1 MNDKTG
7 NTTSRRGILKSGAM
21 ILAAG
26 GIIASQAARAQ
37 DAEKLAQNVVQY
49 QETPKD
55 GAKCSACVNYID
67 PGACKIV
74 AGKINP
80 NGWCVAFAPKDG

>member
-1 MNDKTG
+1 MKIDNRG
-7 NTTSRRGILKSGAM
+7 TTRRMALKVGVGA
-21 ILAAG
+21 IGAG
-26 GIIASQAARAQ
+26 FVGFAGRHAVAQ
-37 DAEKLAQNVVQY
+37 EKLAQTVVQY

-55 GAKCSACVNYID
+55 GALCSKCVNFQAPD
-67 PGACKIV
+67 ACTIV